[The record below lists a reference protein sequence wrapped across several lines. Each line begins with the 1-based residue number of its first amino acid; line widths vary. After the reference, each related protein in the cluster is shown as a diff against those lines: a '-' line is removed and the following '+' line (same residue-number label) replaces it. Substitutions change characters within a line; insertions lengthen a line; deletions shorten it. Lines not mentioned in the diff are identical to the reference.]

1 MTAFDTET
9 MLTQNLWQQ

>member
-9 MLTQNLWQQ
+9 TLTQNLWQQ